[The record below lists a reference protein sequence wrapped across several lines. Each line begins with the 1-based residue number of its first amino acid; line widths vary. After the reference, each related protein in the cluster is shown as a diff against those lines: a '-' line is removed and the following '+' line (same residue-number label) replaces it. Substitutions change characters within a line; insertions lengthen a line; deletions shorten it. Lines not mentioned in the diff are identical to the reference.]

1 MDEAPENYARRI
13 LLAVTGMSPQVVTET
28 LWALAVRQ
36 QPAFVPT
43 EIHVVTTEDG
53 AERVRLQLLSEKE
66 GFFHRLRA
74 DYGLP
79 PITFGM
85 EQVHVIRNPEGH
97 SLSDIRTQQENE
109 AAADF
114 LTSLVQDLTQDSES
128 ALVVSLAGGRKTMG
142 YYLGYAL
149 SLFGR
154 PQDRLSHVLVSPGY
168 ESSPQFFY
176 PTSQQQIIYVGPEQK
191 PLDAAK
197 AQVDLAIIP
206 FVRLREDLPQRYLQE
221 SLRFTE
227 VVEAANRA
235 LRDPLLV
242 IDPEACAVY
251 ADDHLITR
259 NPLQVG
265 LCWWFA
271 EAAKEGEAA
280 IDWTL
285 PEAAEDFLAHVK
297 SLVAEMS
304 VEYDKYENA
313 VEALD
318 WRKDD
323 PIENKGYF
331 APLRSRTEAA
341 FEEVLGKQA
350 ASRYAIRRL
359 GQRGRDQYYGFV
371 LEPEQIVIGKGE
383 GGKV

>member
-1 MDEAPENYARRI
+1 MVQCPETYPRRM

-28 LWALAVRQ
+28 LWALAVEE
-36 QPAFVPT
+36 QPAFIPT
-43 EIHVVTTEDG
+43 EIHVVTTEEG
-53 AERVRLQLLSEKE
+53 AERVRLQLLAEKE
-66 GFFHRLRA
+66 GFFHRLCA
-74 DYGLP
+74 EYGLP
-79 PITFGM
+79 PIAFGM
-85 EQVHVIRNPEGH
+85 EQVHVIRDPEGH

-114 LTSLVQDLTQDSES
+114 LTSLVQELTQDPDS

-176 PTSQQQIIYVGPEQK
+176 PTRQQQIIYVGPEQK

-197 AQVDLAIIP
+197 AQVDLALIP

-227 VVEAANRA
+227 VVQAANRA
-235 LRDPLLV
+235 LQDPLLV

-251 ADDHLITR
+251 ADDHLITQ

-271 EAAKEGEAA
+271 EAAKAGEAA

-285 PEAAEDFLAHVK
+285 PEAAEEFLAHVK
-297 SLVAEMS
+297 SLVPEMS
-304 VEYDKYENA
+304 VEYDKYEKA
-313 VEALD
+313 GEALD
-318 WRKDD
+318 WRKGD
-323 PIENKGYF
+323 PVENKGYF

-371 LEPEQIVIGKGE
+371 LEPAQIVIGTWA
-383 GGKV
+383 GGKA